1 MREIQKWKKNK
12 KCEEK
17 KGEPTREYARE
28 SSTDVREWY
37 YVTWIFLYSEFGKV
51 ASTLLPASM
60 IIISHTFLY
69 TSKTSHHKACKYI
82 QLIYLLRKKI
92 QERAKEGKKLPDIT
106 VF

>member
-1 MREIQKWKKNK
+1 MNVFWMREIQKWKKNK

-60 IIISHTFLY
+60 IISIITQSHFF
-69 TSKTSHHKACKYI
+69 
-82 QLIYLLRKKI
+82 IYK
-92 QERAKEGKKLPDIT
+92 
-106 VF
+106 